1 METSATFSVLLIHD
15 DVDEANRLVSLLR
28 NANFVVDP
36 HYASGAGELNR
47 KMQER
52 NWELILAQYSA
63 QTIPPKNI
71 VHQIKRLNKD
81 IPVIFIIEE
90 FNFSDAVEALKLGGS
105 DVIPMDEDQYL
116 IQVVERTLSHLKDR
130 RKLRYWQRRFAE
142 SEDRFENLIL
152 SSQDGIA
159 IVQEGTYVHVNNA
172 YANFFGYLDADTM
185 CLMPV
190 FDTIAAGDQSSF
202 KKYLKPLDE
211 HNAMDTE
218 VLRFNGMRGD
228 ESSIPVQATVSQ
240 IDFHG
245 EQALQLLIK
254 KDFIQGYSEST
265 TQEIGSAPQQTFEA
279 DVGKIRLQEMIEA
292 INNAM
297 RKAANSGEDAL
308 LYYLEIDHFDELQ
321 REFGIGNTEEGVT
334 QLAHFLDGLLPE
346 KNIFGRIREDGFIII
361 INSSDREKGV
371 AIASRLVKEV
381 SAQIFKTASA
391 SFTCTLSI
399 GITLIGE
406 ATVSADE
413 GLDNCLQAV
422 RELQQQESG
431 KSGNGVKLHE
441 PVIDLTVA
449 ISDNDI
455 VRIGKQIIKKN
466 LVDLAYQ
473 PIISLH
479 GVQDEYYEVLMRI
492 QIDAFAD
499 GEVPADFI
507 GRVFK
512 TEIGRELDRLVIGS
526 AIAKLAEKKK
536 THPHTKLCIHLSQ
549 TTIEDEKFVS
559 WLQKKM
565 EDTYLSPTDFVFQMR
580 EMDISRHLGKAATT
594 LDRLKNFGAK
604 TGLTHYGLSI
614 NPTTIFN
621 RINVDF
627 VKLDGVISDKAQKNK
642 ADMESLKE
650 LLKELKATQH
660 QVIVP
665 FIESA
670 AIIPTLWQA
679 GVHFLEGHYI
689 QAPAPEMMF
698 DFSQE

>member
-1 METSATFSVLLIHD
+1 METSANFSVLLVHD

-52 NWELILAQYSA
+52 HWELILAQYSA
-63 QTIPPKNI
+63 QTIPPRNI
-71 VHQIKRLNKD
+71 IHQIKRLNKD
-81 IPVIFIIEE
+81 IPVIFIVEE

-116 IQVVERTLSHLKDR
+116 IQVVERTLAHLWDR

-159 IVQEGTYVHVNNA
+159 IVQEGTYVHVNSA

-190 FDTIAAGDQSSF
+190 FDTIAADDQSNF

-218 VLRFNGMRGD
+218 VLRFNGVRGD

-254 KDFIQGYSEST
+254 KDFIQGYSQTVAPELS
-265 TQEIGSAPQQTFEA
+265 GAPQKSVEM
-279 DVGKIRLQEMIEA
+279 DVGKIRLQEMVEA
-292 INNAM
+292 INNAI

-321 REFGIGNTEEGVT
+321 REFGIGNTEQGVT

-346 KNIFGRIREDGFIII
+346 KNTFGRIREDGFIII
-361 INSSDREKGV
+361 INSNDREKGV
-371 AIASRLVKEV
+371 AVAERLVKEV
-381 SAQIFKTASA
+381 SAQIFKTMSA

-413 GLDNCLQAV
+413 GLSNCLQAV
-422 RELQQQESG
+422 RELQQQ

-441 PVIDLTVA
+441 PVIDLTMA
-449 ISDNDI
+449 ISETDI
-455 VRIGKQIIKKN
+455 IRIGKQIIKKN

-492 QIDAFAD
+492 QRDAFAD
-499 GEVPADFI
+499 AEVPADFV

-512 TEIGRELDRLVIGS
+512 TEIGRDLDRLVIGS
-526 AIAKLAEKKK
+526 ALEKLAEKKK

-565 EDTYLSPTDFVFQMR
+565 EGSYLAPSDFVFQMR
-580 EMDISRHLGKAATT
+580 EMDISRHLGQAATM
-594 LDRLKNFGAK
+594 LDRLRNFGAK

-642 ADMESLKE
+642 GDLDSLKE
-650 LLKELKATQH
+650 LLKGLKDTKH

-689 QAPAPEMMF
+689 QAPAPEMRF